1 MRLAVFCER
10 MEGWNKRLT
19 RYMRIYQ
26 ECCMKN
32 LQAEWI
38 CDKKGL
44 LEGLANG
51 AYDMIMLPPEAL
63 TSSYADFAQIMD
75 AVSKGVG
82 KKKRMYIWNFRGN
95 SIFLKEEEIVY
106 LYSHH
111 RKTYVSDGVRE
122 YQIRGGIG
130 REEKR
135 LPQGQFVRI
144 HRNCLVNLNHVKAIE
159 GSYVVLRNG
168 KKLEISIRKKRETE
182 ERAASYMSKYAE
194 NEKAENLCES
204 TGSLAK
210 ERFIC

>member
-51 AYDMIMLPPEAL
+51 EYD
-63 TSSYADFAQIMD
+63 
-75 AVSKGVG
+75 
-82 KKKRMYIWNFRGN
+82 
-95 SIFLKEEEIVY
+95 
-106 LYSHH
+106 
-111 RKTYVSDGVRE
+111 
-122 YQIRGGIG
+122 
-130 REEKR
+130 
-135 LPQGQFVRI
+135 
-144 HRNCLVNLNHVKAIE
+144 LNHVKAIE

-182 ERAASYMSKYAE
+182 ERAASYMSKCAE
-194 NEKAENLCES
+194 NEKDENLCES